1 MATHQPTHNQPENW
15 KPVVG
20 YEGLYEVS
28 DLGNVRSVDR
38 TVWHSRGFTMTLKGK
53 LLAQGPR
60 RGYLRVCLTKDGKGK
75 HISVHK
81 LVLEAFVG
89 ERPEGQDICHNNGNR
104 TDNRLTNLRYD
115 TKSGNA
121 KDMVKHG
128 THNLGR
134 REKCPRGHSL
144 TAPNLM
150 KSQTKAGSRSC
161 WACNRTHKYVHRHP
175 ELRGKFQQISD
186 IYYEKILEG
195 IPPGAHITITTE
207 QP

>member
-1 MATHQPTHNQPENW
+1 MNSTQNMPEMW

-38 TVWHSRGFTMTLKGK
+38 TVWHSRGFEMTLKGK
-53 LLAQGPR
+53 PLAQNPR
-60 RGYLRVCLTKDGKGK
+60 GGYLRACLTKDGKHK
-75 HISVHK
+75 TISVHK

-89 ERPEGQDICHNNGNR
+89 KRPDGQDICHNNGNR

-128 THNLGR
+128 THNFGR
-134 REKCPRGHSL
+134 REVCPRGHL
-144 TAPNLM
+144 LKQPNLM
-150 KSQTKAGSRSC
+150 KSQTMVGSRSC
-161 WACNRTHKYVHRHP
+161 WACNRTHKYVSRHP
-175 ELRGKFQQISD
+175 ELKNKFQEISD
-186 IYYEKILEG
+186 IYYEKIIEG
-195 IPPGAHITITTE
+195 IPPRKHITITWKDTK
-207 QP
+207 